1 MNATNNGSG
10 IFRGVEMPDHYHEPV
25 PESVMLEDDH
35 IGEHSIC
42 QTLRNIYR
50 LTDNPKAESYHIKLQ
65 TRTAMAMVKAM
76 NRQLKR
82 YSRMK
87 RRGELVEV
95 EVPQDELGDE

>member
-1 MNATNNGSG
+1 
-10 IFRGVEMPDHYHEPV
+10 MPDHYHEPV
-25 PESVMLEDDH
+25 PESVMLEEDH

-42 QTLRNIYR
+42 QTLRNIYA
-50 LTDNPKAESYHIKLQ
+50 LTDNVKAESYHIKLQ

-76 NRQLKR
+76 NSQLKK

-95 EVPQDELGDE
+95 PIQSELGSEEPHSD